1 MPNRNRM
8 VKPVVAENIK
18 TGEVLEFQSQFA
30 LARYFSELYDI
41 ESSSKN
47 VGRLV
52 TQKKPYRKTWRIRF
66 KGEDNGREIS
76 AK

>member
-1 MPNRNRM
+1 MINRNYKP
-8 VKPVVAENIK
+8 KPVIAENIK
-18 TGEVLEFQSQFA
+18 TGEILEFQSRFA

-52 TQKKPYRKTWRIRF
+52 TQKKPYRKTWRVKF
-66 KGEDNGREIS
+66 KEVANG
-76 AK
+76 